1 MKTLQAGVFASGRGS
16 NFSAILAAID
26 GGRLNA
32 AVRVLISNDPDAGA
46 LETARSRGIR
56 AEVVASSDFASR
68 AGFVARLTGILRET
82 GTDFIALA
90 GYMKRVPPEVVALY
104 PGRIVNIHPALLPAF
119 GGKGM
124 YGHHVHASVI
134 AHGCKVTGVTV
145 HLVDEQYDRGP
156 IVAQRCVPVLPGD
169 TPDSLA
175 GRVLETEHALY
186 PEVLQAFAE
195 ERVRIS
201 GGKAFI
207 E

>member
-1 MKTLQAGVFASGRGS
+1 MKPLQLGVFASGRGS
-16 NFSAILAAID
+16 NFAAILAAID
-26 GGRLNA
+26 DGRLNA
-32 AVRVLISNDPDAGA
+32 SVAVLISNDPSAGA

-56 AEVVASSDFASR
+56 AETVSSADCGSR
-68 AGFVARLTGILRET
+68 NLFLSHLTGLLHET
-82 GTDFIALA
+82 GVDFIALA
-90 GYMKRVPPEVVALY
+90 GYMKRVPPEVVSQY

-124 YGHHVHASVI
+124 YGHHVHEAVI
-134 AHGCKVTGVTV
+134 SQGCKVTGVTV

-156 IVAQRCVPVLPGD
+156 IVAQRCVPVLAGD
-169 TPDSLA
+169 TAEILS

-195 ERVRIS
+195 GRVRIR

>member
-1 MKTLQAGVFASGRGS
+1 MKPLQLGIFASGRGS
-16 NFSAILAAID
+16 NFSAILRAID
-26 GGRLNA
+26 AGRLNA
-32 AVRVLISNDPDAGA
+32 SVAVLISNDPSAGA

-56 AEVVASSDFASR
+56 AEAVSSGDCGSR
-68 AGFVARLTGILRET
+68 DRFLSRLTGLLRET
-82 GTDFIALA
+82 GVDFIALA

-124 YGHHVHASVI
+124 YGLHVHEAVI
-134 AHGCKVTGVTV
+134 AQGCKVTGVTV

-169 TPDSLA
+169 TAEILA

-186 PEVLQAFAE
+186 PEVLRAFAE
-195 ERVRIS
+195 ARVRIRD
-201 GGKAFI
+201 GKAII

>member
-1 MKTLQAGVFASGRGS
+1 MKTLRLGVFASGRGS
-16 NFSAILAAID
+16 NFSAILDAID
-26 GGRLNA
+26 AGRLNA
-32 AVRVLISNDPDAGA
+32 SVAVLISSDPAAGA

-56 AEVVASSDFASR
+56 PETVSSAGFESR
-68 AGFVARLTGILRET
+68 GAFVARLTDVLRES
-82 GTDFIALA
+82 GAGFIALA

-124 YGHHVHASVI
+124 YGRHVHEAVI
-134 AHGCKVTGVTV
+134 RQGCKVTGVTV

-156 IVAQRCVPVLPGD
+156 ILAQRCVPVLPGD
-169 TPDSLA
+169 TPETLA
-175 GRVLETEHALY
+175 GRVLETEHTLY

-195 ERVRIS
+195 GRVRNR
-201 GGKAFI
+201 GGIATI

>member
-1 MKTLQAGVFASGRGS
+1 MGTLRLAVFASGRGS

-26 GGRLNA
+26 AGRLDA
-32 AVRVLISNDPDAGA
+32 SVRALISNAADAGA

-56 AEVVASSDFASR
+56 AEVVASADFASR
-68 AGFVARLTGILRET
+68 GAFVSRTAEILRES
-82 GTDFIALA
+82 GADFIALA
-90 GYMKRVPPEVVALY
+90 GYLKRVPPEIVALY

-124 YGHHVHASVI
+124 YGHHVHESVI
-134 AHGCKVTGVTV
+134 AQGCKVTGVTV

-169 TPDSLA
+169 TPDALA
-175 GRVLETEHALY
+175 ARVLETEHALY
-186 PEVLQAFAE
+186 PEVLQAFAGG
-195 ERVRIS
+195 RVRLE
-201 GGKAFI
+201 GGRAFM

>member
-1 MKTLQAGVFASGRGS
+1 MKTLRLGVFASGRGS
-16 NFSAILAAID
+16 NFSAILNAID
-26 GGRLNA
+26 AGRLNA
-32 AVRVLISNDPDAGA
+32 SVAVLVSNDPAAGA

-56 AEVVASSDFASR
+56 AETVSSAGFESR
-68 AGFVARLTGILRET
+68 GAFVARLTEVLRES
-82 GTDFIALA
+82 GAGFIALA

-124 YGHHVHASVI
+124 YGRHVHEAVI
-134 AHGCKVTGVTV
+134 RQGCKVTGVTV

-156 IVAQRCVPVLPGD
+156 ILAQRCVPVLPGD
-169 TPDSLA
+169 TPETLA

-195 ERVRIS
+195 GRVRFREGI
-201 GGKAFI
+201 AFI